1 MKLAQ
6 LTLIIAIVQFYLIK
20 LLLSFYIISQRARTW
35 VSTVLV
41 VTKVSM
47 FLASYAL
54 TSPRP
59 LQNLKDSS
67 YNAELLAALLYSY

>member
-1 MKLAQ
+1 MKVAQ
-6 LTLIIAIVQFYLIK
+6 LTLIIGLVQFYLIK
-20 LLLSFYIISQRARTW
+20 LLLSFYIISQRARTR

-47 FLASYAL
+47 FLASCVL

-59 LQNLKDSS
+59 LQNL
-67 YNAELLAALLYSY
+67 

>member
-6 LTLIIAIVQFYLIK
+6 VTLIIGLVQFYLIK
-20 LLLSFYIISQRARTW
+20 LLLSFYIISQRARTR

-47 FLASYAL
+47 FLASCAL
-54 TSPRP
+54 TSLRP
-59 LQNLKDSS
+59 LQNL
-67 YNAELLAALLYSY
+67 